1 MILKASRRMGWR
13 RVRRVRRVDQEFLPG
28 GDRFS
33 ENHLYLSKG
42 LAGRHTSPVIT
53 VSRSPP
59 HHALIKISSPKAAAS
74 VPLAITRLGPTANS
88 SAASQTRKPSP
99 GRSAVTVQEAG
110 TNLGSIV

>member
-1 MILKASRRMGWR
+1 MGW
-13 RVRRVRRVDQEFLPG
+13 RRVRRVDQEFLPG

-74 VPLAITRLGPTANS
+74 VPLAITRLGPTANVCLANCYFINDIRRLAI
-88 SAASQTRKPSP
+88 AAFAGRYYPRQT
-99 GRSAVTVQEAG
+99 
-110 TNLGSIV
+110 

>member
-1 MILKASRRMGWR
+1 MILKASRGMGW
-13 RVRRVRRVDQEFLPG
+13 RRVRRVDQEFLPG

-42 LAGRHTSPVIT
+42 LAGRHTSPVII

-74 VPLAITRLGPTANS
+74 VPLAITRLGPTANA
-88 SAASQTRKPSP
+88 SAASPTKRRFP
-99 GRSAVTVQEAG
+99 GRGKTVQEAG
-110 TNLGSIV
+110 TSLGSIV